1 MKLEVGMYVRT
12 NSGIRKLEIID
23 NDGTYKFDD
32 EIYNEDGD
40 ALIWLDGD
48 AGELDIYITKA
59 SHNIID
65 LIEVGDYV
73 NGERVAVIE
82 EGIVKTGNEVCK
94 TYIHNS
100 WIKSI
105 VTKEQFESMSYK
117 VGE

>member
-1 MKLEVGMYVRT
+1 MKLEKNMYVRT
-12 NSGIRKLEIID
+12 NSGIRKCEIVD

-73 NGERVAVIE
+73 NGKKVVDKWVEPFGEFAGSTFIRFDGE
-82 EGIVKTGNEVCK
+82 EVCSA
-94 TYIHNS
+94 THNLER
-100 WIKSI
+100 KP
-105 VTKEQFESMSYK
+105 F
-117 VGE
+117 